1 MQTNVDDSDKSVN
14 QEGTLVGVNIHEL
27 PVDLAALDAN
37 PRYRDT
43 FGCDGCL
50 TDSTA
55 ATKKQA
61 SFCLSCG

>member
-1 MQTNVDDSDKSVN
+1 MRTLLQDAGKSVN
-14 QEGTLVGVNIHEL
+14 RGSALTGVNIHEL

-37 PRYRDT
+37 PRYRDV